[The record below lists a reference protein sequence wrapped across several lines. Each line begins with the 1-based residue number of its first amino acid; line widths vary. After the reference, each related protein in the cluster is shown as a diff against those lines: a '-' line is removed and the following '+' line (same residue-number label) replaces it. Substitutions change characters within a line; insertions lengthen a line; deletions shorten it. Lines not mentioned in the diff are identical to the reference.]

1 MPGFCLGVPYATVI
15 DFSLLAQ
22 VTPAPAGAVGAHVGA
37 AGGHAAAAVQKLP
50 SASSTLSPEIQ
61 KLIAG
66 SQFAHKST
74 LAINAPW
81 LTHTF
86 AAIFLILAVGLVVLL
101 AFQTTKQ
108 EGLSGTIGGRVES
121 AYRPRLGFDQQLARL
136 TSYVAIGMVFF
147 AVILSITGI

>member
-1 MPGFCLGVPYATVI
+1 MTPFFAHT
-15 DFSLLAQ
+15 FLAQ
-22 VTPAPAGAVGAHVGA
+22 VTPVPAGSLGAPAAPVAAPTAA
-37 AGGHAAAAVQKLP
+37 AGAAAAAAAAHKAPLVN
-50 SASSTLSPEIQ
+50 ATLSPDLLKQ
-61 KLIAG
+61 LQAF
-66 SQFAHKST
+66 QYAHKSA
-74 LAINAPW
+74 LATNAPW

-86 AAIFLILAVGLVVLL
+86 AGLFLIFAVGLVVLL

-108 EGLSGTIGGRVES
+108 EGLSGTLGGRVES

>member
-1 MPGFCLGVPYATVI
+1 VI
-15 DFSLLAQ
+15 PSNLAAFLAQ
-22 VTPAPAGAVGAHVGA
+22 VTPAPLGAVVHKAA
-37 AGGHAAAAVQKLP
+37 AGAAAAPDAAAAAAAAHKAPLVN
-50 SASSTLSPEIQ
+50 ATISPELLKQ
-61 KLIAG
+61 LQAF
-66 SQFAHKST
+66 QYAHKSA
-74 LAINAPW
+74 LATNAPW

-86 AAIFLILAVGLVVLL
+86 AALFLICAVGLVVLL

-108 EGLSGTIGGRVES
+108 EGLSGSIGGRVES

>member
-1 MPGFCLGVPYATVI
+1 MIPLSLI
-15 DFSLLAQ
+15 SLLAQ
-22 VTPAPAGAVGAHVGA
+22 VTPPPLGAIPNAAAGAAKAAAGTNPAGAS
-37 AGGHAAAAVQKLP
+37 LP
-50 SASSTLSPEIQ
+50 SGNATLSPE
-61 KLIAG
+61 LLAR
-66 SQFAHKST
+66 FTHKSE
-74 LAINAPW
+74 LAANAPW

-86 AAIFLILAVGLVVLL
+86 AALFLILAVGLVVLL

-147 AVILSITGI
+147 AVVLSITGI

>member
-1 MPGFCLGVPYATVI
+1 MITQFATTLIAAATTAAGPLATPFGLG
-15 DFSLLAQ
+15 
-22 VTPAPAGAVGAHVGA
+22 AGAAKTVPN
-37 AGGHAAAAVQKLP
+37 P
-50 SASSTLSPEIQ
+50 SATLNPAVLKQ
-61 KLIAG
+61 LQAF
-66 SQFAHKST
+66 QFAHKSG
-74 LAINAPW
+74 LAANAPW

-86 AAIFLILAVGLVVLL
+86 AALFLLLAVALVLLL

>member
-1 MPGFCLGVPYATVI
+1 VTSFFASISSTP
-15 DFSLLAQ
+15 SLVAQ
-22 VTPAPAGAVGAHVGA
+22 VTPAPAGAAGALHG
-37 AGGHAAAAVQKLP
+37 AAAAGAAAVHKVP
-50 SASSTLSPEIQ
+50 TVNATLSPELLKQ
-61 KLIAG
+61 LQAF
-66 SQFAHKST
+66 QYAHKSA
-74 LAINAPW
+74 LATNVPW

>member
-1 MPGFCLGVPYATVI
+1 MIPLSLI
-15 DFSLLAQ
+15 SLLAQ
-22 VTPAPAGAVGAHVGA
+22 VTPPPLGAIPHAAAGAAKPAGA
-37 AGGHAAAAVQKLP
+37 AAAPPLP
-50 SASSTLSPEIQ
+50 SGNATLSPD
-61 KLIAG
+61 LLAR
-66 SQFAHKST
+66 FTHKSA
-74 LAINAPW
+74 LAMNAPW

-86 AAIFLILAVGLVVLL
+86 AALFLILAVGLVVLL

-147 AVILSITGI
+147 AVVLSITGI

>member
-1 MPGFCLGVPYATVI
+1 VI
-15 DFSLLAQ
+15 PLSLISLLAQ
-22 VTPAPAGAVGAHVGA
+22 VTPPPLGAIPNAAAGAAKTAGGTNPAGPA
-37 AGGHAAAAVQKLP
+37 
-50 SASSTLSPEIQ
+50 PE
-61 KLIAG
+61 LLAR
-66 SQFAHKST
+66 FTHKSA
-74 LAINAPW
+74 LAANAPW

-86 AAIFLILAVGLVVLL
+86 AALFLILAVGLVVLL

-147 AVILSITGI
+147 AVVLSITGI